1 MGKNVK
7 VIIENENMLIDRNVV
22 AKVISA
28 MVHPLRNA
36 IDHGI
41 EIAQERGSKAI
52 FGCITLAAQ
61 CSADQWILSL
71 KDDGKGVDLDA
82 VCERALDK
90 GLIDAASL
98 AKFDAQK
105 KLELVLS
112 GEISTA
118 QKISEISGR
127 GVGVAAYRD
136 AVLNAG
142 GKLELINNPG

>member
-1 MGKNVK
+1 
-7 VIIENENMLIDRNVV
+7 
-22 AKVISA
+22 

-61 CSADQWILSL
+61 CSADQWILSI

-90 GLIDAASL
+90 GLIDAESL

-118 QKISEISGR
+118 QKISGISGR

-142 GKLELINNPG
+142 GKLELINNPGQGFEVRATLPRASSVTLKLAS